1 VRPLPATADFPF
13 RPNQRLGVKVRV
25 APAKTSIST
34 RVGDPTLADV
44 GKWALALSLGFVLGG
59 CTQVVD
65 TPQPRPEQPV
75 APITALQVGD
85 LLSSK
90 VQDRNGNLFVTV
102 EPQECS
108 GHALEVDP
116 PLIFDLDPAATD
128 GGHWVSD
135 DGVVIDEAAGVYHA
149 DFDSK
154 GALAETK
161 RTIESCR
168 DVPFTITDMRGREY
182 HFRLLPEVNSGSPDI
197 VLWSFKASDWA
208 CDNAFVAAHNA
219 AVRISTCAPANG
231 YDVLSLA
238 QGALKRIEKLANTTS

>member
-1 VRPLPATADFPF
+1 MRK
-13 RPNQRLGVKVRV
+13 RG
-25 APAKTSIST
+25 
-34 RVGDPTLADV
+34 
-44 GKWALALSLGFVLGG
+44 LALLLGFVLGG

-65 TPQPRPEQPV
+65 TPQPQPEPPV

-85 LLSSK
+85 LLSAK
-90 VQDRNGNLFVTV
+90 VQDRDGNLFATV

-135 DGVVIDEAAGVYHA
+135 DGVVVDETAGVYHA
-149 DFDSK
+149 NFDPK
-154 GALAETK
+154 GALAEAT

-168 DVPFTITDMRGREY
+168 DVPFTVTDMRGREY
-182 HFRLLPEVNSGSPDI
+182 HFRLLPPVNSGSPDI
-197 VLWSFKASDWA
+197 VLWSFKSEDWA

-219 AVRISTCAPANG
+219 AVRISTCAYVNG
-231 YDVLSLA
+231 YDVLTLA
-238 QGALKRIEKLANTTS
+238 RDALKRIEKLANTKA